1 MVILVRSHHCII
13 CTYLSPGWCG
23 NDAPQTIIYLVT
35 GLSRE
40 RYFTEDTSDLR
51 ELGERGGGE
60 DLSGR
65 GRGEELREG
74 YSIIRIHCVRKK
86 ISVFNRRKK
95 VSNRKIKL
103 PSITKEGGD

>member
-1 MVILVRSHHCII
+1 MVILVKSHPCII

-40 RYFTEDTSDLR
+40 QYFTEDTSDFR

-60 DLSGR
+60 DLAGR

-74 YSIIRIHCVRKK
+74 YSIIRIHCVRKN
-86 ISVFNRRKK
+86 V
-95 VSNRKIKL
+95 
-103 PSITKEGGD
+103 